1 VFGWIDPG
9 QQNLKGKKALWY
21 VRSREGSD
29 NYDRMCRQQRMLK
42 TTLEQIDPQELAAA
56 YPKLAGSATKNIA
69 TSIPQNEIPA
79 FIELAVAMQK
89 GDVTTVQINNDVTPT
104 YNPDFDVLHK
114 WIQGE
119 IKGASDG
126 AESPRPTNDPSKT
139 DGAADSGDSS
149 ESSEDQ
155 GQQDH
160 SQDVETGTDA
170 PSGDGAGASTDDSGV
185 PGEPNAE
192 G

>member
-1 VFGWIDPG
+1 
-9 QQNLKGKKALWY
+9 
-21 VRSREGSD
+21 
-29 NYDRMCRQQRMLK
+29 
-42 TTLEQIDPQELAAA
+42 
-56 YPKLAGSATKNIA
+56 TKNIA

-126 AESPRPTNDPSKT
+126 AESPRPTNDPAKT
-139 DGAADSGDSS
+139 DGAAASGD
-149 ESSEDQ
+149 
-155 GQQDH
+155 
-160 SQDVETGTDA
+160 
-170 PSGDGAGASTDDSGV
+170 
-185 PGEPNAE
+185 
-192 G
+192 